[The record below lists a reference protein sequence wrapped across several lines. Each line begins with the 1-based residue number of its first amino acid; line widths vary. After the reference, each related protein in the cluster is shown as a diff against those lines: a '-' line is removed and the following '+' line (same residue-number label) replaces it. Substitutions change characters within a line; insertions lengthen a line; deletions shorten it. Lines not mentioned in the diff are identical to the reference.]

1 MPKDTNPPK
10 LKSVTTRLS
19 PATIARLE
27 AYAKYTGIAKCWV
40 ADHAINEYLDKKE
53 KEAER

>member
-1 MPKDTNPPK
+1 MPNKFPPK
-10 LKSVTTRLS
+10 LITVTTRLS

-27 AYAKYTGIAKCWV
+27 AYVKRTGVAKSWV

-53 KEAER
+53 REANN